1 MAVFSID
8 LSSKRLS
15 SRRLTEALSKLVGVL
30 EEEEASAATT
40 TYLPRALELCAARN
54 EVTRLDLP
62 RPSEDEESSE
72 PRGEMMDML
81 MGELAP
87 RRLNLSNRVSLED
100 RLTVLDLSRNRLGPV
115 LADGTLARLWRL
127 NCLDLSSNRLESAA
141 GIELAANLEELSL
154 RDNALKDLDG
164 LGALAHLRRL
174 DVARNRLGLS
184 GLRHLALRRDPAV
197 ADLDLTANPAC
208 QQPRASRVL
217 RDMLPRLRHLRGLPD
232 GGRLAPANR
241 AHDTYL
247 DVHARRTD
255 QPLVDAPVVAAVKK
269 RTTSRPAARPVARP
283 AIAIELA
290 DPPAVPRRR
299 VVDDDD
305 RSDRSSELPWRQPP
319 NPVPR
324 WMLERQI
331 GPTAATTVLRKTY
344 NKKPAT
350 PAAATPAAAT
360 PPVAT
365 VHSKTPRDLPP
376 PRAVV
381 DASPSSVR
389 TRAPPRAPQ
398 RKKPPRPD
406 DDEPADSS
414 AASDG
419 PANILEALEHIVR
432 YQRDEYAARQS
443 TAALYSSSRRAA
455 ANESPQRTR

>member
-1 MAVFSID
+1 MAAVFSID

-62 RPSEDEESSE
+62 PPSEDEESSE
-72 PRGEMMDML
+72 PHGEMMDML

-127 NCLDLSSNRLESAA
+127 TCLDLSSNRLASTA

-184 GLRHLALRRDPAV
+184 GLRHLALRRDPTV
-197 ADLDLTANPAC
+197 ADLDIAGNPAC
-208 QQPRASRVL
+208 EQPRARRVL
-217 RDMLPRLRHLRGLPD
+217 CDMLPRLRHLRGLPD

-241 AHDTYL
+241 THDTYL

-255 QPLVDAPVVAAVKK
+255 QPLVDAPIVAPVKK
-269 RTTSRPAARPVARP
+269 RTTSRPATRPVARP
-283 AIAIELA
+283 AVELA
-290 DPPAVPRRR
+290 GPPAVPRRR
-299 VVDDDD
+299 VVDDDE
-305 RSDRSSELPWRQPP
+305 RSDRSSADLPWRQPP

-331 GPTAATTVLRKTY
+331 GPAAATTVLRKTY

-350 PAAATPAAAT
+350 PSAAT
-360 PPVAT
+360 PPV
-365 VHSKTPRDLPP
+365 VHSKTPRDPP
-376 PRAVV
+376 PPKPVL

-389 TRAPPRAPQ
+389 TTVPARAPQ
-398 RKKPPRPD
+398 RKKPPPPD
-406 DDEPADSS
+406 DDDRAASS
-414 AASDG
+414 PASDG

-432 YQRDEYAARQS
+432 YQRGEYAARQS
-443 TAALYSSSRRAA
+443 TAALYSSSRRSSVTD
-455 ANESPQRTR
+455 ESPRGGTPITRRG